1 MEKQKWIKSNSILYP
16 IPSHATLLP
25 TPRNGVFRIYED
37 FQTKRLSLEEID
49 ETFTF
54 NFKIYDLKCEQLM
67 QRIIKTWS
75 SDLIIKSNK
84 NLGVIFN
91 GLKGTGKTIAAKL
104 LSNRMGLPVIVI
116 SNPIEGML
124 EFIQSLCFECIILID
139 EAEKT
144 FKEEQEILLKMIDGV
159 YNNTRKLYLLTTNKL
174 TIDENLLG
182 QSGRIR
188 YIKEFGNLSAKAV
201 NEVLDDNLVFKQI
214 F

>member
-1 MEKQKWIKSNSILYP
+1 
-16 IPSHATLLP
+16 
-25 TPRNGVFRIYED
+25 
-37 FQTKRLSLEEID
+37 
-49 ETFTF
+49 
-54 NFKIYDLKCEQLM
+54 M

-75 SDLIIKSNK
+75 SELFINNNK

-144 FKEEQEILLKMIDGV
+144 FKEEQEVLLKMIDGV

-174 TIDENLLG
+174 TVDENLLG
-182 QSGRIR
+182 RPGRIR
-188 YIKEFGNLSAKAV
+188 YIKEFGNLSVKAI
-201 NEVLDDNLVFKQI
+201 NEVIDDNLLDPTLK
-214 F
+214 